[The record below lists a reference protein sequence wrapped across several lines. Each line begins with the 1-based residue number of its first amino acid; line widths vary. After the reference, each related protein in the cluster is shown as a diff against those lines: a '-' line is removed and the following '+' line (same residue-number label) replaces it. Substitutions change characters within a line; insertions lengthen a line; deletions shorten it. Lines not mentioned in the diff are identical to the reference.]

1 MAFCCPPNKIWPKKK
16 KNLMSCWGRDFF
28 LMKLL
33 LWLFTNVQF
42 SNGFERIKA
51 PSTCC
56 IENAFYNS
64 LRWGAP
70 FKVQNKAIK
79 FIIFSDCIV
88 LYVLTWSFPFF
99 VTLIINQVIKE
110 LTNGGAD
117 HCFECIGLAS
127 LMQEAFLSSR
137 KVLSLSQLVCFF
149 FF

>member
-1 MAFCCPPNKIWPKKK
+1 M
-16 KNLMSCWGRDFF
+16 
-28 LMKLL
+28 
-33 LWLFTNVQF
+33 F
-42 SNGFERIKA
+42 SFQMVLKRIKA

-56 IENAFYNS
+56 IENAVYNS
-64 LRWGAP
+64 LVGEGAP

-79 FIIFSDCIV
+79 FIILSYCIV

-117 HCFECIGLAS
+117 YCFECIGLAS

-137 KVLSLSQLVCFF
+137 KVLSLSLSLATCVFVREKK
-149 FF
+149 